1 MKTGKISTLIL
12 AFALCFVVILLL
24 RVSLIP
30 ELEVKGK
37 SLRVLPTLSQT
48 TRLPDFD
55 AYSDV
60 ADKKSAFFEFLRP
73 IVQDINQA
81 TLKKRRFVSEILLK
95 LDSGKALSN
104 KELQRLSSLGVEY
117 GLLDAEQI
125 PENSA
130 AQSRQLAH
138 GLLKRI
144 DIVPESLVLV
154 QAANESGWGSSRF
167 AREGLNLFGQWCY
180 TKGCGMVPSARAQDM
195 NHEVT
200 VFNTVEDA
208 IASYINNLNT
218 HSAYKLFRAIRAE
231 QRAKGIEPAADA
243 LVYGL
248 INYSERREAYV
259 DELLQML
266 RHNKAYLESQ
276 DESDNQTLSA
286 VQSDAVG
293 TGVSQYRLSGVQ
305 RIS

>member
-1 MKTGKISTLIL
+1 M
-12 AFALCFVVILLL
+12 VILLL

-30 ELEVKGK
+30 DLEEKGK
-37 SLRVLPTLSQT
+37 SLRVLPMLSQT

-55 AYSDV
+55 TYADV
-60 ADKKSAFFEFLRP
+60 GEKKSAFFEFLRP
-73 IVQDINQA
+73 IVQDINRA

-95 LDSGKALSN
+95 LEAGKPLSA
-104 KELQRLSSLGVEY
+104 KEQQRLATLSVEY
-117 GLLDAEQI
+117 GVLESEHVSEWNTTQTKQLI
-125 PENSA
+125 
-130 AQSRQLAH
+130 QS
-138 GLLKRI
+138 LLKRI
-144 DIVPESLVLV
+144 DIIPESLVLV

-195 NHEVT
+195 SHEVT

-248 INYSERREAYV
+248 VNYSERREAYV

-276 DESDNQTLSA
+276 DESENQTLSA

-293 TGVSQYRLSGVQ
+293 TGICHYRFAGVQ